1 MNILAN
7 RIMSDAQFMTGAS
20 RRQATLAG
28 VFLRDVA
35 FEMIRVAA
43 LGKSAPI
50 TTAAAAVKSF
60 VNTISE
66 SATKGHLTPQ
76 QYWQV
81 YDDYSEVVRKY
92 GLADAEQKA
101 YSENKQFTG
110 YAAKHL
116 LDLLRKEQD
125 LLFDSRN
132 LLLEG
137 ILNETIRIYRVHGA
151 GRDELVTLT
160 LLTYLAR
167 IYSYIRY
174 TQTTPD
180 GKVKPEPVQLEI
192 LPIIEKIAALTSTSP
207 IDIEKSTDILESLVI
222 SWREYYVRYMEP
234 VAAPSSPAER
244 GVELPPETKKKITE
258 AITKELEK
266 DTKGLGP
273 S

>member
-116 LDLLRKEQD
+116 LDFLRKELGRELPQMT
-125 LLFDSRN
+125 
-132 LLLEG
+132 G
-137 ILNETIRIYRVHGA
+137 ILRN
-151 GRDELVTLT
+151 
-160 LLTYLAR
+160 
-167 IYSYIRY
+167 
-174 TQTTPD
+174 
-180 GKVKPEPVQLEI
+180 
-192 LPIIEKIAALTSTSP
+192 
-207 IDIEKSTDILESLVI
+207 
-222 SWREYYVRYMEP
+222 
-234 VAAPSSPAER
+234 
-244 GVELPPETKKKITE
+244 
-258 AITKELEK
+258 
-266 DTKGLGP
+266 
-273 S
+273 